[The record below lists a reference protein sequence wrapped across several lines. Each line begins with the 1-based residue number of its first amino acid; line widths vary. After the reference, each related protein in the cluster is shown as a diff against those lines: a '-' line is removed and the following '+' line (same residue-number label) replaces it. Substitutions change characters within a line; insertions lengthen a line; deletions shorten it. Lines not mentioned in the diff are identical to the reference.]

1 MKMMR
6 PLGVFAAAGA
16 LLSSIQAAAVDPK
29 PVGSP
34 SAAGYQPIGV
44 DEQGLW
50 AEQAEA
56 ERKLQD
62 SKLLIRD
69 PGVNAYLR
77 SVLCRVTTADACANL
92 RLYLVRNPA
101 ANAFMSPNGMTVIW
115 SGLLLRLRDE
125 AELAAVLGHEFTH
138 FEKRHTLNQWKAA
151 RNASGWAAWLT
162 VLSIGAGAGAN
173 FYPLFGASVAS
184 FNRDQER
191 EADLGGLALMGR
203 GGYRTMAAS
212 DFWAHNREEEDARA
226 AALGIRSKKDAYR
239 GPFSTHPMDVERMT
253 YLRAAAEAAPSD
265 KAFDGVADY
274 RTALAPIWPL
284 LIEDQIKLNDFG
296 TSEYLLSNLARDGWN
311 GQLLYAR
318 GELYRYRGQSGDF
331 ERAAAFYREAATQS
345 DAPAT
350 VWRGLGLALARA
362 GDVTGAKAAIAEYLQ
377 RNPDASDKA
386 MLTMI
391 GGS

>member
-1 MKMMR
+1 MMR
-6 PLGVFAAAGA
+6 RLGALAAAGG
-16 LLSSIQAAAVDPK
+16 LLSSGLAAAADPK

-34 SAAGYQPIGV
+34 SAAGYQPIGA

-69 PGVNAYLR
+69 PAVNAYLR
-77 SVLCRVTTADACANL
+77 SVLCRVTGPDACANL
-92 RLYLVRNPA
+92 RLYLVRNPT

-115 SGLLLRLRDE
+115 SGLLLRSRDE

-138 FEKRHTLNQWKAA
+138 FEKRHTLNRWKAA

-173 FYPLFGASVAS
+173 FYPLFGATVANFS
-184 FNRDQER
+184 RDQER
-191 EADLGGLALMGR
+191 EADLGGLVLMER
-203 GGYRTMAAS
+203 SGYRTMAAS

-226 AALGIRSKKDAYR
+226 AALGVKSKRDAYR
-239 GPFSTHPMDVERMT
+239 GPFSTHPLDVERMT

-265 KAFDGVADY
+265 SAFDGLADY
-274 RTALAPIWPL
+274 RAALAPIWPL

-296 TSEYLLSNLARDGWN
+296 TSEYLLANLAQDGWT
-311 GQLLYAR
+311 GRLLYAR
-318 GELYRYRGQSGDF
+318 GELYRYRGQPGDF
-331 ERAAAFYREAATQS
+331 EKAVGFYREAAARP
-345 DAPAT
+345 DAPAAA
-350 VWRGLGLALARA
+350 WRGLGLALART
-362 GDVTGAKAAIAEYLQ
+362 GDTAGAKTAIGEYLQ

-386 MLTMI
+386 VLAMI

>member
-1 MKMMR
+1 MIR
-6 PLGVFAAAGA
+6 SLGALAAAGA
-16 LLSSIQAAAVDPK
+16 LLSSGIAAAADPK
-29 PVGSP
+29 PIGSP

-69 PGVNAYLR
+69 PAVNAYLR
-77 SVLCRVTTADACANL
+77 SVLCRVTGPDACKNL
-92 RLYLVRNPA
+92 RLYLVRNPGS
-101 ANAFMSPNGMTVIW
+101 NAFMSPNGMTVIW
-115 SGLLLRLRDE
+115 SGILLRFRDE

-173 FYPLFGASVAS
+173 FYPLFGASVAR

-191 EADLGGLALMGR
+191 EADLGGLSMIGSS
-203 GGYRTMAAS
+203 GYRTMAAS

-226 AALGIRSKKDAYR
+226 AALGVKSKKDAYR
-239 GPFSTHPMDVERMT
+239 GPFSTHPMDAERMN
-253 YLRAAAEAAPSD
+253 YLRAAAQAAPASRNY
-265 KAFDGVADY
+265 DGLSEY

-296 TSEYLLSNLARDGWN
+296 TSEYLLANLARDGWT
-311 GQLLYAR
+311 GPLLYAR
-318 GELYRYRGQSGDF
+318 GELYRYRGQAGDF
-331 ERAAAFYREAATQS
+331 EAAAGFYRDASAKP
-345 DAPAT
+345 DAPAG
-350 VWRGLGLALARA
+350 VWRGLGLALART
-362 GDVTGAKAAIAEYLQ
+362 GDTTGAKAAIAEYLQ

>member
-1 MKMMR
+1 MIR
-6 PLGVFAAAGA
+6 HLGALAAVSALFASGIAAAA
-16 LLSSIQAAAVDPK
+16 DPK

-50 AEQAEA
+50 AEQAES

-69 PGVNAYLR
+69 PGVNAYIR
-77 SVLCRVTTADACANL
+77 SVLCKVTSPEACGNL
-92 RLYLVRNPA
+92 RLYVVRNPV

-115 SGLLLRLRDE
+115 SGILLRFRDE

-138 FEKRHTLNQWKAA
+138 FEKRHTLNRWKAA

-191 EADLGGLALMGR
+191 EADLGGLSLMGSS
-203 GGYRTMAAS
+203 GYRTMAAS

-226 AALGIRSKKDAYR
+226 AALGVKSKKDAYR
-239 GPFSTHPMDVERMT
+239 GPFSTHPMDVERMN
-253 YLRAAAEAAPSD
+253 YLRAAAEAAPAGQS
-265 KAFDGVADY
+265 FDGLSEY

-284 LIEDQIKLNDFG
+284 LIDDQIKLNDFG
-296 TSEYLLSNLARDGWN
+296 TSEYLLANLARDGWT

-318 GELYRYRGQSGDF
+318 GELYRYRGQAGDF
-331 ERAAAFYREAATQS
+331 EKAADFYREATAKA
-345 DAPAT
+345 DAPVA
-350 VWRGLGLALARA
+350 VWRGLGLALART
-362 GDVTGAKAAIAEYLQ
+362 GDAAGAKAAIAEYLQ